1 MSRSE
6 KKIAGKF
13 GPNQIPTMIVLVEH
27 PTTQEL
33 HQLMPTEDEYVELV
47 RAIVGT
53 FEDGL
58 LPMLPHPVGQRQW
71 TGPADIQ
78 SRLSKPSEN

>member
-1 MSRSE
+1 MSKSD
-6 KKIAGKF
+6 KKIAGTF
-13 GPNQIPTMIVLVEH
+13 GPNQLPVMIILVEH

-33 HQLMPTEDEYVELV
+33 HQLMPSDEEYPKLV
-47 RAIVGT
+47 SAIVNT

-71 TGPADIQ
+71 IQPTDLQ
-78 SRLSKPSEN
+78 SRISKPSQN